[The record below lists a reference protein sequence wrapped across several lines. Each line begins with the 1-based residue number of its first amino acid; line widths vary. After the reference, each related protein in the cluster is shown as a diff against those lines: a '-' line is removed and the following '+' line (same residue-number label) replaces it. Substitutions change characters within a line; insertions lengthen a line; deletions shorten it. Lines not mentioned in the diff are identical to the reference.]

1 MVHFLSATVVCFAAA
16 LDTPKPTPERLKAHS
31 NLSDNWGYTVS
42 VPAGWKVE
50 RSGKE
55 TEIRSRDGQAAVQV
69 FVKEYPDKKLAQV
82 RFAEEQWGAVM
93 ARHAHSSEYFD
104 INLIEPFQ
112 KGGHGRF
119 RFAWRWQ
126 PDVDSCVMDIVDI
139 IFRSFHFPARLY
151 GYVVRVS
158 ICSESLDAY
167 FKVRER
173 IFDSFQESRPPEK

>member
-1 MVHFLSATVVCFAAA
+1 M
-16 LDTPKPTPERLKAHS
+16 
-31 NLSDNWGYTVS
+31 
-42 VPAGWKVE
+42 
-50 RSGKE
+50 
-55 TEIRSRDGQAAVQV
+55 

-104 INLIEPFQ
+104 IDLIEPFQ

-158 ICSESLDAY
+158 ICSERLDAY